1 MAKRTTKKKTRASA
15 SVAAQVIAAMERKTG
30 RNVVPATLVRE
41 AQNPKH
47 PLHHR
52 FEWDDSIAAHK
63 HRLDIA
69 QKIISSVRVVTTH
82 GTIKIS
88 SVGYVRDPTLPPDVA
103 GYVSVARLRTEREH
117 AEETILYEVG
127 QVVAH
132 LERARE
138 LAFALDMAAE
148 FDAAWSGAQQL
159 QSRLRKGA
167 ARGRAEIRTGAS
179 A

>member
-1 MAKRTTKKKTRASA
+1 MAKQVKKKPRQSA
-15 SVAAQVIAAMERKTG
+15 NVAAQVIAAMERKSG
-30 RNVVPATLVRE
+30 RNIVPAVLVRE

-52 FEWDDSIAAHK
+52 FEWDDSVAAHR
-63 HRLDIA
+63 HRLDTA
-69 QKIISSVRVVTTH
+69 ASIISSVRVVTTV
-82 GTIKIS
+82 GKLKIV

-103 GYVSVARLRTEREH
+103 GYVSVARLRTEREN
-117 AEETILYEVG
+117 AEETVVYEVS

-138 LAFALDMAAE
+138 LAFALDMTKE
-148 FDAAWSGAQQL
+148 FEAAWNAAQQL
-159 QSRLRKGA
+159 QARLRRGS
-167 ARGRAEIRTGAS
+167 ARGRVEIRAGAS